1 MVLNNQLRN
10 LYIFPSFLFLLIIFV
25 NKVNTTVVS
34 WNQKVHLVVIHHHA
48 LMHNSLVHGKHMIV
62 YGGKSGSTRYGDL
75 WKLDLINSQWESI
88 TPTNAAPTAR
98 DSASAVNHA
107 FGTGIVNVSNI
118 MSLHSS
124 TSVGVKTLKFCM
136 DKTYNFC
143 K

>member
-1 MVLNNQLRN
+1 
-10 LYIFPSFLFLLIIFV
+10 
-25 NKVNTTVVS
+25 
-34 WNQKVHLVVIHHHA
+34 
-48 LMHNSLVHGKHMIV
+48 MIV

-98 DSASAVNHA
+98 SSASAVNHA

-136 DKTYNFC
+136 DKTYSTLSQDTTDGSGTGANVNHLIIYC
-143 K
+143 CVWT